1 MNIEL
6 YRSPSF
12 DPYVNLGVEETLL
25 ETCPPDTLRFY
36 LWQNANTVVIGKNQH
51 APSEVALDKLIQD
64 DGKLARR
71 SSGGGAVYHDLG
83 NLNFTF
89 ILDETHYD
97 VKKQMHVIA
106 RALQSLGYNAIV
118 SGRND
123 IEIDGAKV
131 SGNAFLQ
138 RNGFGLHHG
147 TILHSVNKEK
157 LGMYLTVSEAK
168 LKRKHV
174 ESIKARIVNLNDLKT
189 ISLDEVI
196 QACLNAVTLE
206 YGVIGTAMPFPIESS
221 QDKIEFFKS
230 EDWLYGK
237 HFDQRL
243 KLDTY
248 LSFGSIRWEF
258 ESIDGYITQSVIYT
272 DAMDVQWIQRICDL
286 IIGVKADPQSIA
298 DRLET
303 VDEND
308 AMLHELI
315 AWLRGE
321 LQ

>member
-25 ETCPPDTLRFY
+25 ETCPSDTLRFY
-36 LWQNANTVVIGKNQH
+36 LWQNAHTVVIGKNQH
-51 APSEVALDKLIQD
+51 AQSEVAIEKLLQD
-64 DGKLARR
+64 HGKLARR

-89 ILDETHYD
+89 ILDEAHYD

-106 RALQSLGYNAIV
+106 RALQSLGYEALV

-131 SGNAFLQ
+131 SGNAFLK

-147 TILHSVNKEK
+147 TILHSVDKEK
-157 LGMYLTVSEAK
+157 LGLYLTVSEAK
-168 LKRKHV
+168 LKRKQI
-174 ESIKARIVNLNDLKT
+174 ESVKARIVNLNELKQVT
-189 ISLDEVI
+189 LDEVI
-196 QACLNAVTLE
+196 QACLNAVSDE
-206 YGVIGTAMPFPIESS
+206 YGIASVEMPFPLDASRE
-221 QDKIEFFKS
+221 KIAFFSS

-237 HFDQRL
+237 HFDQLL

-248 LSFGSIRWEF
+248 LSFGSIHWEF
-258 ESIDGYITQSVIYT
+258 EANEGFITQSKIYT
-272 DAMDVQWIQRICDL
+272 DAMDVQWIQRITDL
-286 IIGVKADPQSIA
+286 VIGIKADPQIIA

-303 VDEND
+303 MRQND
-308 AMLHELI
+308 PATIELI
-315 AWLRGE
+315 TWLRG
-321 LQ
+321 

>member
-6 YRSPSF
+6 YRSPYF

-51 APSEVALDKLIQD
+51 APSEVAIEKLLHD
-64 DGKLARR
+64 HGKLARR

-89 ILDETHYD
+89 ILEEAHYD

-106 RALQSLGYNAIV
+106 RALQSLGFGAIV

-131 SGNAFLQ
+131 SGNAFLK
-138 RNGFGLHHG
+138 RNGVGLHHG
-147 TILHSVNKEK
+147 TILVNVDKEK
-157 LGMYLTVSEAK
+157 LGLYLSVSEAK
-168 LKRKHV
+168 LKRKHI
-174 ESIKARIVNLNDLKT
+174 ESVKARVVNLNELKRVT
-189 ISLDEVI
+189 LDEVI
-196 QACLNAVTLE
+196 QACLNAVSDE
-206 YGVIGTAMPFPIESS
+206 YGVAGSDMPFPFESS
-221 QDKIEFFKS
+221 TDKIAFFKS
-230 EDWLYGK
+230 EEWLYGR
-237 HFDQRL
+237 HFDHLL
-243 KLDTY
+243 KLETY

-258 ESIDGYITQSVIYT
+258 SADDGIISQSKIYT
-272 DAMDVQWIQRICDL
+272 DAMDVQWIQKITDL
-286 IIGVKADPQSIA
+286 VIGTKADPLVIA

-303 VDEND
+303 LKQDD
-308 AMLHELI
+308 AATLELI
-315 AWLRGE
+315 AWLRG
-321 LQ
+321 